1 MTTRVRHAAVGV
13 TWQGVGAVEGAVD
26 VEGVVD
32 VGLVED
38 VEAVVGAVVV
48 ADKMDEYIS
57 TLQIH
62 QQNILANFTS
72 V

>member
-1 MTTRVRHAAVGV
+1 MRHAAVGV
-13 TWQGVGAVEGAVD
+13 TWQGVGAVEDAVD

-38 VEAVVGAVVV
+38 VEAVVDAVVV

-57 TLQIH
+57 AL
-62 QQNILANFTS
+62 
-72 V
+72 